1 MKNEK
6 KTSVAEIRL
15 TYQPAL
21 ELVKQPKISTSS
33 DAFILFRD
41 SWDFELIEFVEQFKV
56 MLLSRANNVIGI
68 LSIST
73 GNVSGTIADPKLIMA
88 AAIKA
93 NASGIILCHNHPS
106 GSLKPSQADLDLT
119 RKIREAGKFLDL
131 PVLDHLI
138 ISRSTY
144 FSIADEGLF

>member
-1 MKNEK
+1 
-6 KTSVAEIRL
+6 
-15 TYQPAL
+15 L